1 MKKESKKDLTFVATQ
16 MHIVVLA
23 VQMLGGDSRSVDT
36 EDIAM
41 EAHKLAPDM
50 FAWRK
55 YPEQINLEL
64 IRVALSDA
72 KKEKYGSLLTGS
84 GRQGWSLTP
93 RGVKWIAGNAER
105 LRDGKLRVDVTRRSA
120 GSVDVVRKK
129 QEHRRLVMTEAWRKW
144 TEDIT
149 LDSADVKWL
158 FRIDSFSS
166 DAQKLRKVTRLM
178 ALFSDD
184 PEVIEFLSHAQ
195 ALLDDG
201 EEES

>member
-1 MKKESKKDLTFVATQ
+1 MKKESKKTLNFVATQ
-16 MHIVVLA
+16 MHIVLLA
-23 VQMLGGDSRSVDT
+23 VQLLGGDSKSVDT

-41 EAHKLAPDM
+41 EAHRLVPEM
-50 FAWRK
+50 FTWRK

-64 IRVALSDA
+64 VRVALSDA
-72 KKEKYGSLLTGS
+72 KKEKYGSLLSGS

-93 RGVKWIAGNAER
+93 GGVKLIASNADW
-105 LRDGKLRVDVTRRSA
+105 LRDGELQVDISRRSA

-129 QEHRRLVMTEAWRKW
+129 QEYKRLVMSEAWQKW
-144 TEDIT
+144 NEDLA

-166 DAQKLRKVTRLM
+166 DAQKSRKVTRLM

-184 PEVIEFLSHAQ
+184 SEILEFLSYAQ
-195 ALLDDG
+195 AVLDD
-201 EEES
+201 